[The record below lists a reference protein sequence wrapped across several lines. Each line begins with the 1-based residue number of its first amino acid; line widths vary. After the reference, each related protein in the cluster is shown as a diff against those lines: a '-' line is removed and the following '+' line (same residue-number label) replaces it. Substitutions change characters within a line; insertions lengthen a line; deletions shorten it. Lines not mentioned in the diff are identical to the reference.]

1 VAEVNNIVESFFS
14 NVSFFDNTILAAVV
28 VLLSSGV
35 VQGLPANPSW
45 VSLEA
50 AEMPGASKLRL
61 RFEGDVLGNF
71 FECFVGLAENGDGD
85 LARLVNVNPVSR
97 SGKKFTQY
105 SLSLATS
112 ICRML
117 LVFKVDK
124 VEIIHDLL
132 PSFGGSLLS
141 LKLCM
146 ATVQQLKCQKKQ
158 QHH

>member
-1 VAEVNNIVESFFS
+1 MAEVNNIVENFFS
-14 NVSFFDNTILAAVV
+14 NISFFDSMILAAVV

-35 VQGLPANPSW
+35 VQGLPATPSW

-50 AEMPGASKLRL
+50 TEISGASKLRL
-61 RFEGDVLGNF
+61 RFKGDVLGIF
-71 FECFVGLAENGDGD
+71 FECFVSLAENGDGD
-85 LARLVNVNPVSR
+85 LARLVNVNLLSR

-124 VEIIHDLL
+124 VKIIRDWL
-132 PSFGGSLLS
+132 SAFGGSLLS
-141 LKLCM
+141 LKLCV
-146 ATVQQLKCQKKQ
+146 AAVQQ
-158 QHH
+158 